1 MLHSHKPKTGV
12 PDYVSGPNG
21 IFTRNQVLF
30 PVSSNDLALLLEP
43 VRDEYSASRVVLEAE
58 AAVLSTKVFP
68 VYVLLAVLMIWN
80 VAFGVVLSL
89 LFAIFWYR
97 EKSAFAGT
105 LLRKG
110 MRFLS
115 NDVFF
120 VLSGVL
126 AISPLGNRRAYIE
139 LAVAMVFFLS
149 HRFGLIEW
157 LIIKAHGGND
167 DLLARNLRA
176 LVMVARKARLKS
188 GKPDNE
194 IAAMEAE
201 LFKRIAQPLF
211 GKKKDS

>member
-1 MLHSHKPKTGV
+1 V
-12 PDYVSGPNG
+12 
-21 IFTRNQVLF
+21 I
-30 PVSSNDLALLLEP
+30 
-43 VRDEYSASRVVLEAE
+43 
-58 AAVLSTKVFP
+58 
-68 VYVLLAVLMIWN
+68 
-80 VAFGVVLSL
+80 SL

-105 LLRKG
+105 LLTKG
-110 MRFLS
+110 MRVLS

-126 AISPLGNRRAYIE
+126 AISPLGIHRAYIE
-139 LAVAMVFFLS
+139 LAVAIMLFLS

-176 LVMVARKARLKS
+176 LVMVARKARLKY
-188 GKPDNE
+188 GKPDHE
-194 IAAMEAE
+194 IATMEAE
-201 LFKRIAQPLF
+201 LIKRISQLPI